1 MIYLQL
7 LSDGSTGYFERET
20 ESGDIRVTSADDIRI
35 TEGDGNGNLTFF
47 PRSTTFDTL
56 VFTNDTTG
64 EVITDS
70 TFSITSI
77 VYGVTVSF
85 TADGFENDVFYTLQV
100 LSSGVEVFTGKVY
113 ASEQDKDTYSIN
125 NNNYTITEQ
134 SSNDFITI

>member
-7 LSDGSTGYFERET
+7 LSDGDTGYFERET
-20 ESGDIRVTSADDIRI
+20 ENGDIRTTSIGDIRI
-35 TEGDGNGNLTFF
+35 TEDDGNGSLTFF

-64 EVITDS
+64 TVITD
-70 TFSITSI
+70 TAFSIDTI

-85 TADGFENDVFYTLQV
+85 SADGFDNDVFYTLQV

-113 ASEQDKDTYSIN
+113 ASNQNKDTYSIN

-134 SSNDFITI
+134 LNNEFITI

>member
-100 LSSGVEVFTGKVY
+100 LSAGVEVFTGKVY